1 LQGKKVVVATK
12 IDRNFDDDTTVETA
26 IMSSFDYKY
35 MTINNF
41 YENIDDSL
49 ATLDNIVI
57 MTINDVNGSLTSFG
71 DTTTLA
77 STTCRHDTS

>member
-1 LQGKKVVVATK
+1 MVVATK
-12 IDRNFDDDTTVETA
+12 IDRNFDDDTVETA

-41 YENIDDSL
+41 YENIDDIK
-49 ATLDNIVI
+49 LDNIVI